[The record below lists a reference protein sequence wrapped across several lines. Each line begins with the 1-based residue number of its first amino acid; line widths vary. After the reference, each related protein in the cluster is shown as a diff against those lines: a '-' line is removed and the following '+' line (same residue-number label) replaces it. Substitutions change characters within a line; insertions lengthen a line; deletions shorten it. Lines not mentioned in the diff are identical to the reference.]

1 LVVILGT
8 STGVGAPIHDFV
20 HVLWFATIPAVIG
33 ALFALGITWPAVIA
47 TPAAAV
53 SH

>member
-20 HVLWFATIPAVIG
+20 HVWWFATIPAVIG
-33 ALFALGITWPAVIA
+33 ALFALGMTRPSVIA
-47 TPAAAV
+47 TPAAVV